1 MLYLEAYDCHGVHDV
16 IDVSEHAGHG
26 GDGVTDVTGFQ
37 RVKRAFLQL
46 LSQVNT
52 GCGRERSRICTSCY
66 MQQHLVT
73 CTCTVAQPATCYS
86 NVKISSF

>member
-26 GDGVTDVTGFQ
+26 GDGVTDVTGLQ
-37 RVKRAFLQL
+37 RVERALPQL

-52 GCGRERSRICTSCY
+52 EYGRERSAPRTSYHMHEYCR
-66 MQQHLVT
+66 
-73 CTCTVAQPATCYS
+73 AT
-86 NVKISSF
+86 